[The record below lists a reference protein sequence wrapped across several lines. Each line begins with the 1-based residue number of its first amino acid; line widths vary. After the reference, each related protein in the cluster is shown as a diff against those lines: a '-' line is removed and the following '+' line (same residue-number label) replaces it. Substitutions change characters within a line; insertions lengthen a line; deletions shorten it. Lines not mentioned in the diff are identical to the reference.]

1 MTDDPHSDE
10 EGAAEVTLMDAAR
23 GADLFATVEAAQ
35 YARVIDPVDPAD
47 ADQEREIAAFVE
59 LFCDCA
65 ETWDEK
71 APMEQTAT
79 LGRLDDRIAALGEAG
94 LRVYWAVPERRFVTQ
109 QGEAVILPVALLK
122 IHPAEAPPPTLHVPL
137 VLGSGAL

>member
-1 MTDDPHSDE
+1 MTDDPYSGDD
-10 EGAAEVTLMDAAR
+10 GVAEVTLNDAAR

-65 ETWDEK
+65 ESWDEK
-71 APMEQTAT
+71 APMEQTAS
-79 LGRLDDRIAALGEAG
+79 LGQLDDRIAALGEAG

-109 QGEAVILPVALLK
+109 QGDAVTLPVAVLK
-122 IHPAEAPPPTLHVPL
+122 IYPADAPAPTAHIPL
-137 VLGSGAL
+137 VLGPGAL